1 MYLELYIIFMCIYFS
16 VCKVGIVSHSVVT
29 AHPSPVLS
37 IVRDSCLAD
46 WGCWV
51 SFLLMESKHLLC
63 VPFKST
69 TLLCLP
75 VQLSQSEASRN
86 TPALTKQDFMSCVG
100 YSYGQKWA
108 KIFITSSKLLQIK
121 FLKEKNVVD
130 SSHFQLCHHHPHVE
144 EMFI

>member
-1 MYLELYIIFMCIYFS
+1 MTLKRWKLFLKFRRQILTLNYFLTLIITTIKTYIDLYIIFMCIYFS

-86 TPALTKQDFMSCVG
+86 TPALTKQTLWVVQAIHIVKSEQK
-100 YSYGQKWA
+100 YS
-108 KIFITSSKLLQIK
+108 
-121 FLKEKNVVD
+121 
-130 SSHFQLCHHHPHVE
+130 
-144 EMFI
+144 